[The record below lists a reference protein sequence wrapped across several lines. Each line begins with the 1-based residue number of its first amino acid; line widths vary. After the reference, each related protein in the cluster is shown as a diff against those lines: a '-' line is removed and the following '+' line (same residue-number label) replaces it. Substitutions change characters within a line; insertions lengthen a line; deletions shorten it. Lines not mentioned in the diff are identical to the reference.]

1 MHRLFPPVGILLR
14 TVILI
19 SGMVLL
25 TPGIALL
32 TSGLLTSST
41 ALQAQALVGP
51 FTHADTLRGS
61 NGPARSWWDVTFYDL
76 NVTVD
81 PVDTAI
87 EGWNRI
93 TYRVLEPATEMQIDL
108 QDPMEIDSIA
118 QDGRALEHRRDGDAF
133 FLTLEADQPVG
144 EIKQITVFYHGTPL
158 AAVNP
163 PWDGGF
169 IWREDRGGNP
179 WVATANQGLGASVW
193 WPTKDLQAAEPDS
206 QRIAITVPDPFEE
219 VSNGRLRSTTA
230 NDNGT
235 TTYEWFVTN
244 PINNYNVTVTIGE
257 YAHWQEE
264 YEGELGTL
272 TMDFWPLAE
281 NEEAAR
287 RQWVQARLTLQCFE
301 DWFGPYPWYEDGFKL
316 IETPHLGME
325 HQSAV
330 AYGNGYQ
337 NGYLGNDLSGT
348 GQGLTWDYI
357 IVHESAHEWW
367 GNNIT
372 AADVAENWIHEGFAT
387 YAENL
392 YVECLTG
399 SQEDAAEYVIGTRR
413 RIANAQP
420 VVGPFGVNND
430 GSSDMY
436 NKGANLLHT
445 LRQIVDDDALWRD
458 VLRGLNETFW
468 HSIVTG
474 EDVEQYISEQVG
486 IDLSRVFDQYL
497 RSTRIPVLE
506 YRIDGDSASYRWINV
521 LDGFDMPVRVSTG
534 GDDFTLLRPTA
545 EWQSVAARSRLR
557 VDPNFY
563 VGVREA
569 R

>member
-1 MHRLFPPVGILLR
+1 MYRIIFPV
-14 TVILI
+14 VISLAA
-19 SGMVLL
+19 G
-25 TPGIALL
+25 
-32 TSGLLTSST
+32 
-41 ALQAQALVGP
+41 LQAQAVP

-61 NGPARSWWDVTFYDL
+61 DGPARSWWDVTFYDL
-76 NVTVD
+76 HVTID
-81 PVDTAI
+81 PANERI

-108 QDPMEIDSIA
+108 QMPMEIDSIVR
-118 QDGRALEHRRDGDAF
+118 DGRSIEYRRDGNAF
-133 FLTLEADQPVG
+133 FVALRSDQAAGQTKEV
-144 EIKQITVFYHGTPL
+144 TAYYHGIPR
-158 AAVNP
+158 AAENP

-169 IWREDRGGNP
+169 IWREDRTGNP

-193 WPTKDLQAAEPDS
+193 WPTKDLQSAEPDS
-206 QRIAITVPDPFEE
+206 QRISITVPDPFVD
-219 VSNGRLRSTTA
+219 VSNGRLRSTTR
-230 NDNGT
+230 NGDGT
-235 TTYEWFVTN
+235 TTYEWFVAN
-244 PINNYNVTVTIGE
+244 PINNYNITVSMGE
-257 YAHWQEE
+257 YAHWEEE
-264 YEGELGTL
+264 YQGELGTL

-281 NEEAAR
+281 NEAAAR
-287 RQWVQARLTLQCFE
+287 RQWAQARPTLRCFE
-301 DWFGPYPWYEDGFKL
+301 EWFGPFPWYEDGYKL

-399 SQEDAAEYVIGTRR
+399 SEEDASEYVIGTRS
-413 RIANAQP
+413 RITNQLP
-420 VVGPFGVNND
+420 VVGSFGVNND
-430 GSSDMY
+430 GSDDMY

-445 LRQIVDDDALWRD
+445 LRQVVDDDVLWRD
-458 VLRGLNETFW
+458 ILRGLNTTFW

-474 EDVEQYISEQVG
+474 EDVERYINERVG
-486 IDLSRVFDQYL
+486 VELSRVFDQYL
-497 RSTRIPVLE
+497 RTTMIPTFE
-506 YRIDGDSASYRWINV
+506 YRRDGDSISYRWNNV
-521 LDGFDMPVRVSTG
+521 VSGFDMPVWVSLDSNG
-534 GDDFTLLRPTA
+534 SVRLLATT
-545 EWQSVAARSRLR
+545 EWQSVASSGRIR

-563 VGVREA
+563 VGVREL